1 MNQNPSLSAL
11 LLRLIDLDT
20 TTMKTAKLFKTA
32 VSVRKT
38 VWCLAVAL
46 TVMVG
51 AHASEGG
58 IPWDKAPNKT
68 NDLVALQNGAKLFVN
83 YCLNCHSATYMRFN
97 RMKDIG
103 LSEQQI
109 KDNLLFT
116 TDKVGETMR
125 AAIDSSQ
132 AKQWF
137 GANPPDLTVIS
148 RSRAASGQGSG
159 ADYLYT
165 YMRTF
170 YADAGKSTGW
180 NNLAYPNVAMPHVFW
195 QLQGNRQPIFKSEV
209 EHGHTVKVFKGWEQ
223 LTPGTMTPLEYDHAV
238 GDLVSFL
245 QWMGE
250 PSQNTRMRVGV
261 GVLLFLSILTL
272 FTWRLNASY
281 WKDVK

>member
-1 MNQNPSLSAL
+1 MKSAES
-11 LLRLIDLDT
+11 
-20 TTMKTAKLFKTA
+20 MKAAGIF
-32 VSVRKT
+32 RKM
-38 VWCLAVAL
+38 VWCLAAAL
-46 TVMVG
+46 TVVVS

-58 IPWDKAPNKT
+58 IHWDKAPNKT

-83 YCLNCHSATYMRFN
+83 YCLNCHSAAYMRFN

-125 AAIDSSQ
+125 SASDPIQ

-170 YADAGKSTGW
+170 YPDASKATGW
-180 NNLAYPNVAMPHVFW
+180 NNLAYPNVAMPHVLW
-195 QLQGNRQPIFKSEV
+195 QLQGSRQPVYESEV
-209 EHGHTVKVFKGWEQ
+209 EHGRAVKVFKGWEQ
-223 LTPGTMTPLEYDHAV
+223 LTPGNLTPIEYDHAV

-250 PSQNTRMRVGV
+250 PSQNTRTRVGV
-261 GVLLFLSILTL
+261 GVLLFLSILTV
-272 FTWRLNASY
+272 FTWRLNAAY